1 MRSLIEVGEEG
12 NFSTVPLRADRNWR
26 YLEYAPEPTGR
37 SVNENHS
44 ESMDRCRRSLHSCT
58 AGMRICTVSSATN
71 PILQDLLDLF
81 FLFAPC
87 FRVGDGGAEGEV
99 ILLQLLKNSTTT
111 EVAWIA
117 SHASVKPRSGGCF
130 ELVELRL
137 CSRLR
142 A

>member
-44 ESMDRCRRSLHSCT
+44 ESMDRCRRSLHACT

-81 FLFAPC
+81 FVCSLFSC
-87 FRVGDGGAEGEV
+87 
-99 ILLQLLKNSTTT
+99 
-111 EVAWIA
+111 W
-117 SHASVKPRSGGCF
+117 
-130 ELVELRL
+130 
-137 CSRLR
+137 
-142 A
+142 